1 MTIYVNNPLV
11 LSQSLASVIT
21 IYIVFLS
28 AKIKDDVLCCVLYF
42 NSQNITS
49 ILNITD
55 SSKTISRDYI
65 VDS

>member
-28 AKIKDDVLCCVLYF
+28 DKIKDDLLLLLVLQAAQTLWLFPGDKPLDGHTC
-42 NSQNITS
+42 
-49 ILNITD
+49 
-55 SSKTISRDYI
+55 R
-65 VDS
+65 